1 MTGHARA
8 IHPPAQ
14 GRVSRE
20 VLDERAALTSP
31 GPCPASP
38 ALPQSSHFA
47 AVTSPVLI
55 ILFPPQEVP
64 VKSCQ
69 TTDSPLWSWPIPA
82 PRDHCRRPGSPRPGA
97 AGEPGPSLRRPWR
110 AEGHRLHPEHHS
122 SPSSP
127 EVCALYCLGLVVFYK
142 VQASGKLAAKFL
154 LSWS

>member
-1 MTGHARA
+1 MTGPARA

-20 VLDERAALTSP
+20 VLDERAALTSS

-47 AVTSPVLI
+47 VVTSPLLI
-55 ILFPPQEVP
+55 ILFPPQGVP

-69 TTDSPLWSWPIPA
+69 TPDSPLWSCAQRPGV
-82 PRDHCRRPGSPRPGA
+82 HCRHLGSPRPGA
-97 AGEPGPSLRRPWR
+97 AAAGEPGRSLRRPWR
-110 AEGHRLHPEHHS
+110 AEGHRLRPEHHS
-122 SPSSP
+122 SLPK
-127 EVCALYCLGLVVFYK
+127 VCALYCLGLVVFYK